1 MILSMYVI
9 LIHMYIY
16 MKTRR
21 KHRII
26 WTSHLGINCKYILL
40 YIIIKIVLKLKLL
53 NFLPGI
59 GKGGVR
65 NLCEIISAQVNSL
78 QSRVLLK
85 NIRSQNLH
93 SIAP

>member
-1 MILSMYVI
+1 MYVI

-16 MKTRR
+16 IYENKKKTSYNMDITFRN
-21 KHRII
+21 KLQIYFII
-26 WTSHLGINCKYILL
+26 L
-40 YIIIKIVLKLKLL
+40 YIVIKIVLKLKLL